1 LQWHGLF
8 KKLGHSLTLGDQGL
22 NTTRGIRQKGTSRTN
37 QHAIVYR
44 AHRRI
49 ADLCCHGVPM
59 VQPAEARK
67 GPSLASNFG
76 SKRDRPTCWR
86 VLREPKMRPIVMIVA
101 HVFGHQSLQMPFVQ
115 YDHVIQQISPAT
127 SYPAFS
133 GSVLPGTTKRRS
145 HWPHPRISHER
156 YHVIAKF
163 GVAVEQQKTVGRGV
177 WPRFPHLLHDP
188 KCAGVS
194 GDVATE
200 NLAPLVPDDEK
211 TVQHT
216 KGKRRYCK
224 EVHGSDGVAVISQEC
239 QPTLGGVWS
248 SRDLSQPSR
257 DRRFREDKAQL
268 EQLAVNAWRSPGW
281 ILSRHAED

>member
-1 LQWHGLF
+1 MGP
-8 KKLGHSLTLGDQGL
+8 
-22 NTTRGIRQKGTSRTN
+22 I
-37 QHAIVYR
+37 I
-44 AHRRI
+44 
-49 ADLCCHGVPM
+49 M
-59 VQPAEARK
+59 V
-67 GPSLASNFG
+67 
-76 SKRDRPTCWR
+76 
-86 VLREPKMRPIVMIVA
+86 VA
-101 HVFGHQSLQMPFVQ
+101 QVFGHQSFQMPFVQ
-115 YDHVIQQISPAT
+115 YDHAIQQISPAT
-127 SYPAFS
+127 SYPAFG

-156 YHVIAKF
+156 YHFIAKL
-163 GVAVEQQKTVGRGV
+163 GVVVEQQKTVGRGV
-177 WPRFPHLLHDP
+177 RPRFPHLLHDP

-211 TVQHT
+211 TVQPT
-216 KGKRRYCK
+216 KGKRRYRK

-257 DRRFREDKAQL
+257 DRRFREDEAQL